1 MYFRDMFSLNHCTCV
16 CVEQIYGSPEAE
28 GCYGGTGGI
37 STQGQ
42 REPGRG
48 NTQEHSYPGGEPQF
62 ERRSRQVR
70 DSFYQQ
76 NTLSS
81 QY

>member
-1 MYFRDMFSLNHCTCV
+1 MYI
-16 CVEQIYGSPEAE
+16 CVEQIHGSPEAE
-28 GCYGGTGGI
+28 GRYGGTGGV